1 MAKKRNR
8 TRVRSKLDE
17 IPEDL
22 RLKVDVMLADTSNTY
37 EYISQYL
44 KEEGCDISKSSVGRY
59 AMRSNTARQRLLEAQ
74 AQTEKL
80 IQVVKDNP
88 DADYSEAAILMTMNG
103 LINKVATAEE
113 EFQEIPLDKAGR
125 LIASLSRTKI
135 YKDKVKQDMKKKADI
150 AFQEM
155 EASMMQVIK
164 NDPVLAEQLKKI
176 LTTAK
181 ERMLQDD

>member
-8 TRVRSKLDE
+8 TRVSSKLDE

-44 KEEGCDISKSSVGRY
+44 KEEGYDISKSSVGRY
-59 AMRSNTARQRLLEAQ
+59 AMRSNTARQRLLE

-113 EFQEIPLDKAGR
+113 EFQEMPLDKAGR

-164 NDPVLAEQLKKI
+164 NDPSLAEQLKKI

>member
-1 MAKKRNR
+1 
-8 TRVRSKLDE
+8 
-17 IPEDL
+17 
-22 RLKVDVMLADTSNTY
+22 
-37 EYISQYL
+37 
-44 KEEGCDISKSSVGRY
+44 
-59 AMRSNTARQRLLEAQ
+59 
-74 AQTEKL
+74 
-80 IQVVKDNP
+80 
-88 DADYSEAAILMTMNG
+88 MTMNG

-113 EFQEIPLDKAGR
+113 EFQEMPLDKAGR

-164 NDPVLAEQLKKI
+164 NDPALAEQLKKI